1 MAGILAIV
9 GRPNVGKSTLFNR
22 LTGRRE
28 AIVDNTPGVTRDRI
42 YAAAEWLDKSFT
54 VVDTGGYTDGSSD
67 DFESEIR
74 KQARYAIDEAH
85 VIILVV
91 DGREGLSPLDEE
103 VADQIRKSGKPH
115 VLAVNKID
123 SPADDYVIADFLKLG
138 FNDVFPISAVNG
150 HGTGDL
156 LDKVVGQLPGE
167 ADKSLDFTEDLPKIC
182 VVGRPNVGKSSFL
195 NALTGRDQHI
205 VSDVAGTTRD
215 AVHTRYNM
223 FGFDFYLVD
232 TAGLRKKGKVSEDLE
247 FYSVMRAIKSIENSD
262 VCILMIDATRGIEAQ
277 DLNIFHLI
285 EKNKKGVVIAVNKWD
300 LTDKTQTTATEFRNA
315 ILERIKPFTDVPILF
330 TSSIE
335 KTRLLKTL
343 QEALEVYK
351 RRKVRIPTSQLNETL
366 LPIFENTPPP
376 VYKGKTVSIKYIT
389 QLPTPRPQFAFFCN
403 LPQYIKEPYKR
414 FIENQLRSMYDFTGV
429 PLDIY
434 FRKK

>member
-1 MAGILAIV
+1 MAGIIAIV

-54 VVDTGGYTDGSSD
+54 VVDTGGYTEGSSD

-156 LDKVVGQLPGE
+156 LDKVVGHLPCE

-300 LTDKTQTTATEFRNA
+300 LTDKTQTTASEFRKA

>member
-300 LTDKTQTTATEFRNA
+300 LTDKTQTTATEFRKA

-376 VYKGKTVSIKYIT
+376 VSKGKTVSIKYIT
-389 QLPTPRPQFAFFCN
+389 QLPTHRPQFAFFCN